1 MPDPIKPVAAK
12 FVAELCPNCA
22 MCCNGVL
29 FKDVELQPG
38 DSAAKLKALGLPV
51 SKARV
56 AKFPQ
61 PCAALEGCT
70 CRIYADR
77 PMRCRDFECA
87 LLQSVARGTT
97 ETPAALRVVRS
108 TREGAD
114 KVRRLLRELGDHDEH
129 TALSLRFQ
137 RTHRRLESLQLDDDT
152 AEIFGQ
158 LTLAVHDLNLRLHR
172 HFYPAAKD

>member
-1 MPDPIKPVAAK
+1 MPGQIKHVAAN

-29 FKDVELQPG
+29 FKDVELQP
-38 DSAAKLKALGLPV
+38 DDDAAKLKALGLPV

-77 PMRCRDFECA
+77 PVRCWDFDCA
-87 LLQSVARGTT
+87 LLQSVASGETDTT
-97 ETPAALRVVRS
+97 AALRVIRR
-108 TREGAD
+108 TRERSE
-114 KVRRLLRELGDHDEH
+114 KVRALLREAGDTEE
-129 TALSLRFQ
+129 TLALSLRFK
-137 RTHRRLESLQLDDDT
+137 RTKKKFESSPPDDERADT
-152 AEIFGQ
+152 FSR
-158 LTLAVHDLNLRLHR
+158 LTLAVHDLNLLLSEK
-172 HFYPAAKD
+172 FYPSPAD